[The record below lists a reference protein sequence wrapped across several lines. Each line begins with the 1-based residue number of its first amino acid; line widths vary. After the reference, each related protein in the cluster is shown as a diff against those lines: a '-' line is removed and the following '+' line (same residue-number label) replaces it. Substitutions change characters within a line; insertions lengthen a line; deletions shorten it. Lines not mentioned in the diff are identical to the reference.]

1 MLTAIIDAIG
11 IIITIIH
18 IAGTYGNK
26 LDDTVLPTASC
37 TQPTNAVF
45 DGCRYN
51 FLPWENKKPCIAVE
65 SFWEDISFR
74 LDTINML
81 MSMVEMMV
89 SVRTLHMLHNVIII
103 IVGLFH
109 TSYLLDYKG
118 YSTLV

>member
-1 MLTAIIDAIG
+1 MLSSF
-11 IIITIIH
+11 

-26 LDDTVLPTASC
+26 LDDTVMPTASC

-74 LDTINML
+74 LDTVNML
-81 MSMVEMMV
+81 LNISDMMV
-89 SVRTLHMLHNVIII
+89 CKDRGVS
-103 IVGLFH
+103 
-109 TSYLLDYKG
+109 
-118 YSTLV
+118 